1 MELSNREILNQ
12 IFESQKRSLEAA
24 GLTLSNFKEIDYGVQ
39 FNIVHGS
46 WKGLMRIYRNKKGAV
61 KYDYSPIKDES
72 KIAILRSILEPQ
84 DNDRQSRESKS
95 FTPNESDLIP
105 VDFKPIIGTDESGK
119 GDYFGPLVAA
129 GVYVDQKTKLL
140 LDRNGVR
147 DSKKI
152 SDAKILKLAQM
163 IKIVCRGQY
172 AVIEITPGTY
182 NNLYS
187 TFKTEGKNLNTLLAW
202 GHAKAIEEVLLKVKC
217 DYAISDKFADERFIL
232 SKLQEK
238 GRGINLIQ
246 EHKAESYTAVA
257 AASILARARFLER
270 MKKMSGEYKIDFAKG
285 ANPRVVDQ
293 AKVFVLEH
301 GKEELSKVAKMH
313 FKTTEQ
319 VLT

>member
-12 IFESQKRSLEAA
+12 IFESQKKSLEDA
-24 GLTLSNFKEIDYGVQ
+24 GLLVSKFKEIDYGVQ
-39 FNIVHGS
+39 FNIAEGT
-46 WKGLMRIYRNKKGAV
+46 WKGLMRIYRNKKGVV

-72 KIAILRSILEPQ
+72 KIATLKSILELQGNNGQIP
-84 DNDRQSRESKS
+84 ETKS
-95 FTPNESDLIP
+95 FTSNEADILP
-105 VDFKPIIGTDESGK
+105 VDFKPVIGTDESGK

-129 GVYVDQKTKLL
+129 GVYVDQKTKLV

-152 SDAKILKLAQM
+152 SDTKILELAQM
-163 IKIVCRGQY
+163 IKNVCREQY

-187 TFKTEGKNLNTLLAW
+187 TFQTEGKNLNTLLAW
-202 GHAKAIEEVLLKVKC
+202 GHAKAIEEVLLKVES

-270 MKKMSGEYKIDFAKG
+270 MKKMSSEYGINFAKG
-285 ANPRVVDQ
+285 ASTLVIEQ
-293 AKVFVLEH
+293 AKELIEKH
-301 GKEELSKVAKMH
+301 GKKELSNVAKLH
-313 FKTTEQ
+313 FKTTDL
-319 VLT
+319 VLN